1 MTFSEIYRK
10 ADIRRLPID
19 PKEIAAALGFVVM
32 DYKAAGDFLN
42 TDMKNLCSFCTYGF
56 SFMDDGIFCIAINEN
71 ACDKRRRR
79 FTAAHEIAHCV
90 LGHTGRKTLSSGDE
104 RAAER
109 FAADLLAPLVVLHKC
124 GVRTSGEIAR
134 ICGISRQAAGIRLEQ
149 LAEREKYG
157 FSPSCDEFEVAER
170 FGEYIRYYR

>member
-42 TDMKNLCSFCTYGF
+42 TDMKNLCSFCAYGF

-71 ACDKRRRR
+71 ACDKRRV
-79 FTAAHEIAHCV
+79 HI
-90 LGHTGRKTLSSGDE
+90 
-104 RAAER
+104 
-109 FAADLLAPLVVLHKC
+109 
-124 GVRTSGEIAR
+124 
-134 ICGISRQAAGIRLEQ
+134 
-149 LAEREKYG
+149 
-157 FSPSCDEFEVAER
+157 
-170 FGEYIRYYR
+170 